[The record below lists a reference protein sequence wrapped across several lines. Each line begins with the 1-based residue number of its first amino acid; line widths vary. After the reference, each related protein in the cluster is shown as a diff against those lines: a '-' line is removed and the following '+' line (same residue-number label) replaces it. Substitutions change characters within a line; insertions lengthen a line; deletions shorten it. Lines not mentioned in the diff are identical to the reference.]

1 MTLRRTAVG
10 LAAVV
15 GILFGLSACGDGD
28 QATQSASQTPPV
40 TPLSPTP
47 SVTPTPVDP
56 TEAARAKVLAD
67 YKHFVTFWTAGTISG
82 DPTYPYEQVM
92 AGEALRV
99 TKSASTADHIR
110 GIKFSGSTK
119 FLRGSVVKLDLNAKP
134 STARVQS
141 CELDQIS
148 GVDKKGKQAYK
159 PSGQVSTDITL
170 ALMDGRWKVT
180 GQAITGKNEGACAT

>member
-1 MTLRRTAVG
+1 LET
-10 LAAVV
+10 
-15 GILFGLSACGDGD
+15 
-28 QATQSASQTPPV
+28 TPDNV
-40 TPLSPTP
+40 E
-47 SVTPTPVDP
+47 VK
-56 TEAARAKVLAD
+56 A
-67 YKHFVTFWTAGTISG
+67 
-82 DPTYPYEQVM
+82 
-92 AGEALRV
+92 
-99 TKSASTADHIR
+99 
-110 GIKFSGSTK
+110 
-119 FLRGSVVKLDLNAKP
+119 FLRGSVVKLDLKAKP